1 VFLAEVGDAGCAG
14 FEDPQ
19 AEQAQKRDQ
28 CEVVRVGRQPGGGD
42 QGLELATSADPR
54 ESRHLPQDLNRD
66 AATHVVAA
74 KNEQRHFVLG
84 LGCGSKK
91 LIEVSTYMLWGQISR
106 FKPRCPLR
114 CCFRRIEGGF
124 GEHVTWRNRHSRIIH
139 EGLDTYKFGSCRVT
153 LFDDGV

>member
-1 VFLAEVGDAGCAG
+1 MPVARFSLRTWPSRNYRRGDAFTGRGSGFSFRAAGGEGAALAAHASHPVAVFLAEVGDAGCAG

-19 AEQAQKRDQ
+19 AGQAQKRDQ

-74 KNEQRHFVLG
+74 KN
-84 LGCGSKK
+84 
-91 LIEVSTYMLWGQISR
+91 
-106 FKPRCPLR
+106 
-114 CCFRRIEGGF
+114 
-124 GEHVTWRNRHSRIIH
+124 
-139 EGLDTYKFGSCRVT
+139 
-153 LFDDGV
+153 